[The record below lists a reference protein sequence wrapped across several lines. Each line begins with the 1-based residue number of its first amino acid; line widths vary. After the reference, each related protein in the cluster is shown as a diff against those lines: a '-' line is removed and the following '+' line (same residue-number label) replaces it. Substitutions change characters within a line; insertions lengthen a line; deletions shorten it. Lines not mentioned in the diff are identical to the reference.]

1 MSAIVNLQVDGP
13 FSFFDCCRN
22 VGLMNIFGYSF
33 PLISFK
39 ELRFEALV
47 VVIRSVSVG

>member
-1 MSAIVNLQVDGP
+1 MAAIVNLQVDGP
-13 FSFFDCCRN
+13 FSFFDCFRS
-22 VGLMNIFGYSF
+22 VGLMKIFGYSL

-47 VVIRSVSVG
+47 VVIRSVYVG